1 MRSGFVSI
9 IGRPNVGKSTL
20 LNSIVND
27 HIAITSDKAGTTR
40 NIIQGIYNDLDTQ
53 IVFIDTP
60 GIHKPINKLGKVL
73 NKQAHSL
80 TKDVDVIL
88 FLADAYE
95 GLGKGDRFILD
106 SIKGGDTP
114 VMLVLNKIDKLTNE
128 EILKRITEYK
138 DIYPFAEIIPISA
151 MLKDN
156 TEHLLDVV
164 KKYLTDD
171 IRYFDEETKTS
182 SSKYFMISEFV
193 REKLLRKTLEEVPHS
208 ITCLT
213 TSYEDKGNIVEIVV
227 EIIVDR
233 DPIKKIVIGKNGNL
247 LKEVGTEAR
256 KDIENLL
263 GKKVFLELYV
273 KTIKNWRD
281 KEKYISEL
289 GFNDDFE

>member
-27 HIAITSDKAGTTR
+27 HITITSDKAGTTR
-40 NIIQGIYNDLDTQ
+40 NIIQGIYNDRDTQ

-73 NKQAHSL
+73 NKQAQSL
-80 TKDVDVIL
+80 TKDIDVIL

-95 GLGKGDRFILD
+95 GLGKGDRYILD
-106 SIKGGDTP
+106 SIKGDIP

-151 MLKDN
+151 MLEDN
-156 TEHLLDVV
+156 TDHLLDVV

-193 REKLLRKTLEEVPHS
+193 REKLLRKTKEEVPHS

-213 TSYEDKGNIVEIVV
+213 TSYEDKGNIIDIVV

-247 LKEVGTEAR
+247 LKEVGMEAR
-256 KDIENLL
+256 QDIEKLL

-273 KTIKNWRD
+273 KTIKKWRD

-289 GFNDDFE
+289 GFNDFE

>member
-27 HIAITSDKAGTTR
+27 HITITSDKAGTTR
-40 NIIQGIYNDLDTQ
+40 NIIQGIYNDSDTQ
-53 IVFIDTP
+53 VVFIDTP

-73 NKQAHSL
+73 NKQAQSL
-80 TKDVDVIL
+80 TKDIDVIL

-95 GLGKGDRFILD
+95 GLGKGDRYILD
-106 SIKGGDTP
+106 SIKGDIP

-151 MLKDN
+151 MLEDN
-156 TEHLLDVV
+156 TDHLLDVV

-193 REKLLRKTLEEVPHS
+193 REKLLRKTKEEVPHS

-213 TSYEDKGNIVEIVV
+213 TSYEDKGNIIDIVV

-247 LKEVGTEAR
+247 LKEVGMEAR
-256 KDIENLL
+256 QDIEKLL

-273 KTIKNWRD
+273 KTIKKWRD

-289 GFNDDFE
+289 GFNDFE

>member
-1 MRSGFVSI
+1 MKSGFVSI

-20 LNSIVND
+20 LNSIIND

-40 NIIQGIYNDLDTQ
+40 NIIQGIYNDNDTQ

-80 TKDVDVIL
+80 TKDIDVIL

-95 GLGKGDRFILD
+95 GFGKGDKFILD
-106 SIKGGDTP
+106 TLKGNDTP

-128 EILKRITEYK
+128 EILKRIEEYK
-138 DIYPFAEIIPISA
+138 DVFPFAEIIPISA
-151 MLKDN
+151 MLQDN
-156 TEHLLDVV
+156 TEHLLEVV

-182 SSKYFMISEFV
+182 NSNYFMISEFV
-193 REKLLRKTLEEVPHS
+193 REKLLRKTKEEVPHS

-213 TSYEDKGNIVEIVV
+213 TSFVEKEKIIEIVV

-233 DPIKKIVIGKNGNL
+233 DPIKKIVIGKNGDL

-256 KDIENLL
+256 KDIEKLL

-273 KTIKNWRD
+273 KTIKKWRD

-289 GFNDDFE
+289 GFNDFE

>member
-27 HIAITSDKAGTTR
+27 HITITSDKAGTTR
-40 NIIQGIYNDLDTQ
+40 NIIQGIYNDSDAQ
-53 IVFIDTP
+53 IIFIDTP

-80 TKDVDVIL
+80 TKDIDVIL

-106 SIKGGDTP
+106 SIKGRDIP

-156 TEHLLDVV
+156 TEHLLEVV

-193 REKLLRKTLEEVPHS
+193 REKLLRKTKEEVPHS

-213 TSYEDKGNIVEIVV
+213 TSYEDKGNIIDIVV

-233 DPIKKIVIGKNGNL
+233 EPIKKIVIGKNGNL

-256 KDIENLL
+256 QDIEKLL

-289 GFNDDFE
+289 GFNDFE

>member
-40 NIIQGIYNDLDTQ
+40 NIIQGIYNDIDTQ

-60 GIHKPINKLGKVL
+60 GIHKPINKLGKIL

-80 TKDVDVIL
+80 TKDIDVIL

-106 SIKGGDTP
+106 SIKCGDIP

-128 EILKRITEYK
+128 EILERITEYK

-171 IRYFDEETKTS
+171 IRYFAEETKTS

-208 ITCLT
+208 LTCLT

-263 GKKVFLELYV
+263 GKRVFLELYV

-289 GFNDDFE
+289 GFNDFE